1 MIYFW
6 RIVVVFGILN
16 LINIIA
22 VDGGA
27 GMEPVWIG
35 IIAISFI
42 FSFKNISTYFFSNT
56 YIKGIFWLGISI
68 FLIIES
74 MIIFESMQMN
84 VPLNSDY
91 IIVLGARVRGE
102 TPSLALQERLNVAY
116 DYLEQNPNTQAILTG
131 GQGAGEDITE
141 AEAMKRYLVQK
152 GISPNRLLLETQAK
166 DTVENLTYSFKMID
180 PSLEKVEV
188 IVVTSKFHILRSK
201 IIAKELG
208 WQVEGIGAKT
218 LPFLIPT
225 YYLREFF
232 AVVEEIIF

>member
-1 MIYFW
+1 MVYFW
-6 RIVVVFGILN
+6 RILVVFGILN

-35 IIAISFI
+35 IIAMSFI
-42 FSFKNISTYFFSNT
+42 FSFKNISTYFFSNK
-56 YIKGIFWLGISI
+56 YMKGIFWLGISI

-74 MIIFESMQMN
+74 MIIFESLQMR

-116 DYLEQNPNTQAILTG
+116 DYLEQNPKTQAILTG
-131 GQGAGEDITE
+131 GRGAGEDITE

-208 WQVEGIGAKT
+208 WQVHGIGAKT